1 MVDIYCDV
9 DGVLYNINKHALD
22 IASREFGL
30 TLEWELN
37 DDWWWQGKKMTDTPP
52 PREYFEKLL
61 DRKGFF
67 LEGEPIK
74 GAIEGVNKLRDYG
87 FKIKFITSPHWSS
100 DYMMNERTR
109 WLERSFPWFNK
120 SKDLIF
126 TSDKTVCDK
135 ENRVLIDDY
144 PHNLN
149 WKDGINI
156 CFSQTYNREYQG
168 LRMNGWDELV
178 EYLIGLEKEF

>member
-1 MVDIYCDV
+1 MLEIYLDV
-9 DGVLYNINKHALD
+9 DGVLYNINEHAIS
-22 IASREFGL
+22 IANEEFH
-30 TLEWELN
+30 TN
-37 DDWWWQGKKMTDTPP
+37 YNYMDNTSWWWDDYTKETGFAN
-52 PREYFEKLL
+52 REYFEKLL

-67 LEGEPIK
+67 LEGEPIE

-178 EYLIGLEKEF
+178 EYLIELEKEF